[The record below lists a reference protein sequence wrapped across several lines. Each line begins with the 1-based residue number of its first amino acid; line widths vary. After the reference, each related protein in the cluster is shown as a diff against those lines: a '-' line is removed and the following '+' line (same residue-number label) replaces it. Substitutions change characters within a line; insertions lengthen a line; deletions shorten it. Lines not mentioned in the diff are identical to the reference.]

1 MMFLHEKP
9 CLEIMVHACS
19 HGIGVTGCDIYEF
32 EESLSYRVCFIS
44 GYNVEMLFQKKIILG
59 FTHTETR
66 HIYVYIFVYIY
77 VYICYIYNFMV

>member
-9 CLEIMVHACS
+9 GLEIMVHACS

-32 EESLSYRVCFIS
+32 GDSLSYRVCFIP
-44 GYNVEMLFQKKIILG
+44 GYNVEMLFQKIILG

-66 HIYVYIFVYIY
+66 HIYVYICIY
-77 VYICYIYNFMV
+77 LYMLHI